1 MEKNAPSRHIT
12 SNQQGLNEDLP
23 KIVQKHMSAPYQKP
37 ICMHTLLAFDE
48 LAERLEQERISSVIL
63 DSGCGTGESTIFLA
77 QKYPERMIIGIDK
90 SEVRLQKIKSKEV
103 PRNALFVRA
112 DQFDFWRL
120 VSVSELDVTFHT
132 MFYPNPWPKKTH
144 AKRRIFGHPAFVLLP
159 KLTKNIEMRSNWL
172 IYLQEFA
179 AAWELLTGDVCDID
193 EIVVDTP
200 ITLFEKKFHDS
211 GHPLYRLKTVG
222 KMT

>member
-1 MEKNAPSRHIT
+1 MEKNASRPVA
-12 SNQQGLNEDLP
+12 SNQQGVHENLP
-23 KIVQKHMSAPYQKP
+23 KILQKHMSAPYQKP
-37 ICMHTLLAFDE
+37 VSMHTLLAFDE
-48 LAERLEQERISSVIL
+48 IAERLEREGVTSVIL

-77 QKYPERMIIGIDK
+77 QKYPERIIIGLDK
-90 SEVRLQKIKSKEV
+90 SEVRLQKIKSKAV
-103 PRNALFVRA
+103 PSNALFVRA

-120 VSVSELDVTFHT
+120 VSVSELNVIYHT

-159 KLTKNIEMRSNWL
+159 KITKNIELRSNWL

-179 AAWELLTGDVCDID
+179 AAWELLTGDAC
-193 EIVVDTP
+193 EINQIEVSTP

-211 GHPLYRLKTVG
+211 GHPLYRLRTIG
-222 KMT
+222 KRT